1 MTKTNIALGILIGGV
16 VVVSAGWCYLATYKP
31 TVTNFEECVKV
42 GYPILPSE
50 KGGNYCQTSDGQN
63 FTDNT
68 STTDPGNSQELL
80 MIGSYADK
88 IKIDNLPPGT
98 VITSPLK
105 ITGQARGNWFFEA
118 SFPIVLKDMYG
129 KELAQTDAHAT
140 KDWMS
145 ADFVPFEATLNF
157 TTDPNTKASLV
168 FKKDNPSG
176 LPANDDQLPIS
187 VITGK

>member
-1 MTKTNIALGILIGGV
+1 MTKTNIILGVLIGSIV
-16 VVVSAGWCYLATYKP
+16 IISAGWCYLATYKP
-31 TVTNFEECVKV
+31 TINNFDECVKA
-42 GYPILPSE
+42 GYPVLLSE
-50 KGGNYCQTSDGQN
+50 KDYQYCQTSDGQN

-80 MIGSYADK
+80 MISSYADK

-118 SFPIVLKDMYG
+118 SFPIVLKDIHG
-129 KELAQTDAHAT
+129 KELAYTVAHAT

-145 ADFVPFEATLNF
+145 TDFVPFEATLNF
-157 TTDPNTKASLV
+157 TANPNTEAVLV
-168 FKKDNPSG
+168 FKKDNPSD
-176 LPANDDQLPIS
+176 LPASDDQLPIS
-187 VITGK
+187 VIIGK